1 MKCCMFAGINIS
13 GVNAEVMPAQWEYQA
28 SRGAGWDSAACRG
41 QACRAHCR
49 WCQPAPTCS
58 SALLAPPCAAALCRW
73 APAPASPW
81 ATTCGCLATSCTAWR
96 SCTTWRS
103 PSTPRCS
110 CWCLPA
116 ASTGG
121 AAHMLQC
128 AACQAPAPAVCS
140 CLGCPPCSA
149 PHMQPIPGDWNGAGG
164 HTNFSSKSTRQA
176 ETGWQAIQDQV
187 RGVELQIN
195 EWLLHVHPLCL
206 PAVHATPATPF
217 QHVRA
222 SLQLRAGKHAPDPP
236 ARPWCIFPNQQIAKL
251 ERRHAV
257 HIAAYGEG
265 NERRLTGA
273 SLHQW
278 GCPGSC
284 RMCESAQAR
293 QVGPSSRCNADGI
306 RLLARS
312 ALQASTRRAAST
324 TSAGAWPTAAAPS
337 AWAAWCPWRSAVSG
351 EAGHWV
357 GGCC

>member
-41 QACRAHCR
+41 QACRAHR
-49 WCQPAPTCS
+49 RRCQPAPTCS

-206 PAVHATPATPF
+206 PAVHATPAS
-217 QHVRA
+217 HSSMCV
-222 SLQLRAGKHAPDPP
+222 P
-236 ARPWCIFPNQQIAKL
+236 ACSF
-251 ERRHAV
+251 
-257 HIAAYGEG
+257 
-265 NERRLTGA
+265 
-273 SLHQW
+273 
-278 GCPGSC
+278 
-284 RMCESAQAR
+284 AQASMLLTHLPAPGVFSPTNR
-293 QVGPSSRCNADGI
+293 LPSWRGGMQCTL
-306 RLLARS
+306 RRTARAMS
-312 ALQASTRRAAST
+312 AA
-324 TSAGAWPTAAAPS
+324 
-337 AWAAWCPWRSAVSG
+337 
-351 EAGHWV
+351 
-357 GGCC
+357 